1 MVTMHD
7 IAAKAGVA
15 QSTVSFVLNERNTT
29 VRISDETKQ
38 KVVEAAES
46 LGYRRN
52 SSARAMRTGRF
63 GCVALLQ
70 SVQPTRSFAPQEMLN
85 AIHDELALRDQHLT
99 LARLPDEK
107 LTDDQF
113 VPKILREWMADG
125 LLIDYIDHIPEHLI
139 ALVRRSK
146 IPAIWMNS
154 RQDFDCVHPQD
165 YEAGAQATRYLL
177 SLGHRH
183 IAYVDWRPEWQSS
196 QKTHYSAVDRRQAYE
211 DVLRE
216 AQLEPRFIHRGYLGG
231 EGTELDFATYIL
243 RDPVRPTAIVA
254 YGRREAQTLL
264 FAAAKMGLSVPQDLS
279 LVTFGVSD
287 ERFFGIFPTQM
298 VVPFREMGS
307 LAVRLLQRKIENP
320 TQLLPTHTLPCL
332 LQSGETCAPP
342 AT

>member
-29 VRISDETKQ
+29 VRISDETRQ
-38 KVVEAAES
+38 KVMAATES

-154 RQDFDCVHPQD
+154 KQEFDCVHPQD
-165 YEAGAQATRYLL
+165 YQAGEQATRHLL

-183 IAYVDWRPEWQSS
+183 IAYLDWRPDWRSS
-196 QKTHYSAVDRRQAYE
+196 DKTHYSAVDRRQAYE
-211 DVLRE
+211 NVMRDAGLKARVDHRE
-216 AQLEPRFIHRGYLGG
+216 RFG
-231 EGTELDFATYIL
+231 ESGTELDLAAQSL
-243 RDPVRPTAIVA
+243 REPARPTAIIA
-254 YGRREAQTLL
+254 YGRREAQAIL
-264 FAAAKMGLSVPQDLS
+264 FVAAKLGLQVPKDLS
-279 LVTFGVSD
+279 LLTFGGAD
-287 ERFFGIFPTQM
+287 DQFFGIAPTQM
-298 VVPFREMGS
+298 AVPFNEMGR
-307 LAVRLLQRKIENP
+307 LAVQLLQQKIENP
-320 TQLLPTHTLPCL
+320 TQLLPPHTLPCL

-342 AT
+342 AA